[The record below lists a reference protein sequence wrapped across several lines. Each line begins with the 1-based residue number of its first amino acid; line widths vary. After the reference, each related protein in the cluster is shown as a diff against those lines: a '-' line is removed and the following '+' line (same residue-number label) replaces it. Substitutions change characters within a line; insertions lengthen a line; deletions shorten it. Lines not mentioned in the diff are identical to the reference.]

1 MIFSHGSFI
10 HPLTYVFTYTGSDLH
25 ITLYKK
31 EVGLWGALEVDGNKN
46 ELKVLKNE
54 AVIQQEELEKKLNE
68 NRYEKVT
75 HSVTHSLT
83 LSPLQSLS

>member
-1 MIFSHGSFI
+1 MIFPHDSFI
-10 HPLTYVFTYTGSDLH
+10 HSLTDVFFYTGSDLH

-31 EVGLWGALEVDGNKN
+31 EVGLWGALEVDGSKN

-75 HSVTHSLT
+75 HSLTHSLCRI
-83 LSPLQSLS
+83 LDYFKN